1 MINMNVNAETGEPIQ
16 CLRDMEQAMGISG
29 TEVQPAIGQ
38 TEQRSSVWIPAFAGM
53 TMNGINDAWDW
64 DIRHAR
70 LDRASRVITTNSGA

>member
-53 TMNGINDAWDW
+53 TMNGINDAWGLG
-64 DIRHAR
+64 HP
-70 LDRASRVITTNSGA
+70 SYPT